1 MAVDVVLLEPRGP
14 DGAPTGPG
22 AMAQRI
28 GARDDPGKGVA
39 EAVGKG
45 LPSTAVG
52 RRISARVGLILARVD
67 ETAAPR
73 ETRRR

>member
-22 AMAQRI
+22 ATARRI

-45 LPSTAVG
+45 LPPTAAG
-52 RRISARVGLILARVD
+52 RRISARVGLILARGD
-67 ETAAPR
+67 EKAAPR

>member
-1 MAVDVVLLEPRGP
+1 MAVDVVLLEPLGP
-14 DGAPTGPG
+14 DGAPFGPG
-22 AMAQRI
+22 SLAWRI